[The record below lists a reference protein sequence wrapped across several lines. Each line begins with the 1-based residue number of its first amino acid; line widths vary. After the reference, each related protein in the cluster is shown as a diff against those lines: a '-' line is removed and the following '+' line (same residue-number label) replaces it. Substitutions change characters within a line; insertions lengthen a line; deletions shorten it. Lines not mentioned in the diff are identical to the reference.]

1 MGNDR
6 PAIIFFHQGFT
17 PYLAFSLA
25 QALRSQPGSRVI
37 LLGDESN
44 RIRGLPYEHHR
55 LAPDSASVREF
66 RKRYLHFHPG
76 NLEDERRC
84 IERWFHLADFVE
96 RERLTEFLFLDSDVL
111 LFEDLAEFLPFW
123 RTFDAAGSPL
133 FYSFCFFSRPG
144 LVGEFSRW
152 ILERY
157 QCDATMADWRRRF
170 DRHQR
175 GETAD
180 AGVIHDMAL
189 SGLFVKEKNLR
200 LLDVT
205 QPAGGMLVDSGQ
217 WGGAYRQGRAG
228 VHRLQQAQV
237 GGPVLAWVDGDWMR
251 MPAVHVQGF
260 HKNHVSG
267 FTGWSGPLRGAFFRR
282 PWLKNLRTWPTH
294 VWNGWH
300 FRRYVGARAA
310 T

>member
-44 RIRGLPYEHHR
+44 RIRGLPYEHHP
-55 LAPDSASVREF
+55 LPPDSARVREF
-66 RKRYLHFHPG
+66 RQRYRHFHTG

-111 LFEDLAEFLPFW
+111 LFEDLEEFRPSW
-123 RTFDAAGSPL
+123 TKYDAAGSPL

-144 LVGEFSRW
+144 LVAEFSRW
-152 ILERY
+152 ILGRY
-157 QCDATMADWRRRF
+157 QCDTTLAAWGRRF

-175 GETAD
+175 GEKSE

-205 QPAGGMLVDSGQ
+205 RPADGLLVDSGQ
-217 WGGAYRQGRAG
+217 WGGAYRQGRAE
-228 VHRLQQAQV
+228 VHRLHQAQA
-237 GGPVLAWVDGDWMR
+237 GGPVLARVNGDWLR

-260 HKNHVSG
+260 YKNHISG
-267 FTGWSGPLRGAFFRR
+267 LTGWSAPLARAFFRR
-282 PWLKNLRTWPTH
+282 PWLKNLRSLPAH
-294 VWNGWH
+294 GWH
-300 FRRYVGARAA
+300 GWRFRRYLA
-310 T
+310 TAVPL